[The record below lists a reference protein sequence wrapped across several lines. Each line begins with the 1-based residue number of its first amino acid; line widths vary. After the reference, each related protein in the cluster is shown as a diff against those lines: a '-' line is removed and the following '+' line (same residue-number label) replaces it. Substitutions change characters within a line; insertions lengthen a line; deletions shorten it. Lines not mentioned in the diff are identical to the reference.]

1 MQRGFMLRFLILE
14 TFDFPVAWHMF
25 RDGTQLGWIGYQ
37 LDVTRFE
44 VGFSVQKKQ
53 WRLTWP
59 EDRLREGGVVGR
71 NLRATL
77 GRLCLLRVR

>member
-1 MQRGFMLRFLILE
+1 MLRFLILE
-14 TFDFPVAWHMF
+14 TFDFPVAWHMV
-25 RDGTQLGWIGYQ
+25 RAGTQLGWIGYQ